1 MDMIKGAVSKQV
13 MGQIGGM
20 LGTDEKKTA
29 SVFDNAAGSIL
40 GGLIKKS
47 GTPSGSKD
55 IFDMATKQ
63 DDGILDKLGDIL
75 GNKDATADLQKSGGG
90 VLDGIFGSQQTGMV
104 GTIAKA
110 LGLEGNV
117 MGTLMKMLAPI
128 VMGVIGR
135 HIKSKAMDAVG
146 LGSFLGEQK
155 SSLGF
160 MPSSLT
166 DGLGFGNLL
175 GNVGDAGKAALGGVT
190 GAVGNVAGAASGAV
204 GNVAGAASGAMGN
217 VAGAAS
223 GAMENVAGAA
233 SGAIGNVTG
242 AASGAVGAASDFGKS
257 AVGSAGDMGK
267 AALGSAGDAAGK
279 AGGGL
284 AKILIPLGLLAA
296 LAFGAYKVIPMIT
309 SGAGDMAKSA
319 ANKMGDLN
327 MKMPEIPGMDLKG
340 IEGFDMGSLG
350 VAGPKLA
357 EGFGSITSGFE
368 GLKDEAGAT
377 QLAEKITGFTGT
389 IDGLGLDKLDGVA
402 KTSATGLIGKFVET
416 VKGLLGG
423 QSDGIKGILQP
434 AVDGLMAKFKG
445 FMPGA

>member
-1 MDMIKGAVSKQV
+1 MSLMDMIKGAVSKQV
-13 MGQIGGM
+13 MGQIGGI

-47 GTPSGSKD
+47 GTPNGSKD

-166 DGLGFGNLL
+166 EGLGFGNLL
-175 GNVGDAGKAALGGVT
+175 GNVGDAGKAALGAAT
-190 GAVGNVAGAASGAV
+190 GAV
-204 GNVAGAASGAMGN
+204 GN

-233 SGAIGNVTG
+233 SGAVGSVGDMGKAALGSATGAVGNVAG
-242 AASGAVGAASDFGKS
+242 AASG

-284 AKILIPLGLLAA
+284 AKLLIPLALLAA
-296 LAFGAYKVIPMIT
+296 LAFGAYKVIPMLS

-319 ANKMGDLN
+319 SDKIGDLN

-423 QSDGIKGILQP
+423 QSEGIKGILQP